1 MNARILESKIDTAAG
16 EIADLLPSVN
26 YTLSENLFLF
36 ISLSRYIFAMLLRVR
51 KIAFLILKRE
61 ILAKKKKLKKIAF
74 RD

>member
-61 ILAKKKKLKKIAF
+61 ILAKKKSLKK
-74 RD
+74 